1 MEPGMNK
8 TKKATLN
15 IHKAASSDGDG
26 KKKFAG
32 LANKPIG
39 PVDPVKC
46 AAYGAGVVGGTA
58 GTPSDFMIMTMDSD
72 EKQVQGGGAELK
84 VLISPTPGVGGS
96 SQAGTVDTTVHD
108 MKDGTYR
115 VFYEAPK
122 MGEYELR
129 VWCNGT
135 QIADCPFPMHF
146 SPVKQTKPSMP
157 NCSSVWGV
165 LPGLVEMIPGIIPGS
180 LGGVY
185 LPGVGAS
192 LGQLCQ
198 EHLNGRCSKTV
209 CEYNHPAHDL
219 LLAALATT
227 TSSQVPMVPSPGE
240 MLPSPGVMA
249 AAQSIVAAEALQ
261 AYADAQAQA
270 QSARVSS
277 GSADK
282 EAEILKRTLRVS
294 HFNPLFTVDMLK
306 GHFSLCGKVVECSI
320 TDSKKFA
327 YIEYSTAEEANA
339 AFTWNK
345 RAVEDKLYEVEMA
358 KSLPHK
364 PALLSSSN
372 SQFSLCKLMEK
383 IKDMQWVR
391 FKQAADMPETMTP
404 QQAADQAIMTARQA
418 ADQAATMKTAKEVAV
433 ARAAEISKKLKADGF
448 GNSDEETNR
457 KSRDIRDDGGRG
469 RRRDLGRSHDHHS
482 SVSRRNRS
490 RSTSPRTRKS
500 YRGDSDSPKHRR
512 ESSTHRTRKSH
523 DHHSSVSRRN
533 RSRSTSPRTRKSY
546 RGDSDS
552 PKHRR
557 ESSTHRTRK
566 PPRASSKSPG
576 HRGSRPSSR
585 SDDLIK
591 SKHTRR
597 SRSKSAEVKHQ
608 SGDKLDDSREER
620 SQHPRE
626 DGRVQY
632 QRKVSVTGIRLS
644 PRY

>member
-146 SPVKQTKPSMP
+146 SP
-157 NCSSVWGV
+157 
-165 LPGLVEMIPGIIPGS
+165 
-180 LGGVY
+180 
-185 LPGVGAS
+185 
-192 LGQLCQ
+192 
-198 EHLNGRCSKTV
+198 
-209 CEYNHPAHDL
+209 
-219 LLAALATT
+219 
-227 TSSQVPMVPSPGE
+227 
-240 MLPSPGVMA
+240 
-249 AAQSIVAAEALQ
+249 
-261 AYADAQAQA
+261 
-270 QSARVSS
+270 